1 MYIKN
6 WRPISLLNVD
16 VKIAS
21 KAIAKRLETLL
32 PLIIHEN
39 QCAYVKGRSIFDCT
53 RIIDDIMF
61 YTKEN
66 KLSGLLLAID
76 FEKAFDSLDWTFLN
90 KALSAFNFGQSF
102 IKWVNTFYSNIQSCV
117 MNNGFSSVHFDV
129 MRGVRQGDPLSP
141 YLFIIALET
150 LAIYVR
156 GSDEIKGINLRG

>member
-1 MYIKN
+1 M
-6 WRPISLLNVD
+6 
-16 VKIAS
+16 
-21 KAIAKRLETLL
+21 L

-61 YTKEN
+61 YTKEIN
-66 KLSGLLLAID
+66 LSGLLLAID

-102 IKWVNTFYSNIQSCV
+102 VKWVNTFYGNIQSCV
-117 MNNGFSSVHFDV
+117 MNNGFSSAHFDV
-129 MRGVRQGDPLSP
+129 KRGVRQGDPLSP

-150 LAIYVR
+150 LAIYIR
-156 GSDEIKGINLRG
+156 GSDEIKGISIRNEHEIKFTAFCR